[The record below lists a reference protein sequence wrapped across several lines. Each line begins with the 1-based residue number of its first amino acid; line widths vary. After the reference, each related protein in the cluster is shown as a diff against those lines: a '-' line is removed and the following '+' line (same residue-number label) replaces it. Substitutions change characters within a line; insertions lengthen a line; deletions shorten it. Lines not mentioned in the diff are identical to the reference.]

1 MYKLTPVAFVCVQF
15 EVCKNSGVGFGWNI
29 LVGSGRAAKKR
40 KAAAESQEEAK
51 KVRFDDESE
60 GISGFISSIL

>member
-1 MYKLTPVAFVCVQF
+1 MFVRIQF
-15 EVCKNSGVGFGWNI
+15 GMCKDSGVGFGWNI

-40 KAAAESQEEAK
+40 KAEESQEEAK

-60 GISGFISSIL
+60 GINGFIGGML